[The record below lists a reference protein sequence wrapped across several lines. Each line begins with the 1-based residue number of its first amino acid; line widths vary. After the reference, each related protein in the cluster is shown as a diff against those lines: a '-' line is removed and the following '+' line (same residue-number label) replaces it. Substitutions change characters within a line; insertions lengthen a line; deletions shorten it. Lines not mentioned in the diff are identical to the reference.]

1 MSPDTLPTLDDFD
14 FHTRLADQPGVALVM
29 FTRPACS
36 ACRHW
41 AQLLAEWHRQH
52 PEHAVYEVDVE
63 QNMALAREFD
73 IFHLPSLHLY
83 VDGEYH
89 AELQSEA
96 RLPKLQAA
104 IATAL
109 SAGPREAP

>member
-1 MSPDTLPTLDDFD
+1 MSPDALPTLDDFD
-14 FHTRLADQPGVALVM
+14 FHARLADQPGVALVM
-29 FTRPACS
+29 FTRPGCS

-52 PEHAVYEVDVE
+52 PEHAVYAVDVE

-104 IATAL
+104 IAAAL
-109 SAGPREAP
+109 AAGPREAP